1 MKKNSQTMSRKG
13 NIVTLGFIK
22 GERYNAEEEKEKNA
36 IGKQI
41 AAARER
47 LGLSKTELEYLVG
60 TYGVSTHRDLIRRW
74 EHGDTI
80 PTGYQ
85 LIALCHAL
93 NIDEGF
99 SYFGGAEQKL
109 NEIGQRKV
117 VEYRNDLIATGL
129 YATTTHDI
137 EYIDMPVSYLPASA
151 GSGSILD
158 DDKCEWVS
166 VPKASVPA
174 GADRGIRVSGD
185 SMEPIYN
192 NGQLV
197 WIQFTKEL
205 RPGEEGI
212 FMLNDEGF
220 IKAFSLREPDEEYR
234 EAFTDVDGVVRSQP
248 VLKSY
253 NKKYDPI
260 VITPD
265 IRFEI
270 VGRVLH

>member
-1 MKKNSQTMSRKG
+1 MKKRSKSSSEKSNVIS
-13 NIVTLGFIK
+13 LDFIK
-22 GERYNAEEEKEKNA
+22 GDRYNAEKEMESNS
-36 IGKQI
+36 IGERI
-41 AAARER
+41 AAARDR
-47 LGLSKTELEYLVG
+47 IGLSRSELLTLIG
-60 TYGVSTHRDLIRRW
+60 TYGVSAHRDAVRRW
-74 EHGDTI
+74 ELGEAI
-80 PTGYQ
+80 PTSYQ

-93 NIDEGF
+93 DLDDGL
-99 SYFGGAEQKL
+99 SYFGGPEQKL

-117 VEYRNDLIATGL
+117 IEYRNDLIATGL
-129 YATTTHDI
+129 YATTTPEI

-151 GSGSILD
+151 GTGAILG
-158 DDKCEWVS
+158 DDKCEWIS

-185 SMEPIYN
+185 SMMPVYN
-192 NGQLV
+192 DGQLV

-205 RPGEEGI
+205 RPGEEGV

-220 IKAFSLREPDEEYR
+220 IKSFSLQEPSEEYR
-234 EAFTDVDGVVRSQP
+234 EAFTDVDGVVRPQP

-253 NKKYDPI
+253 NKAYPPI